1 MECGCAGQPARR
13 LRTKRAA
20 VSARKAPAGRP
31 GKAGTNLAGTRRER
45 EPVFQII
52 LHKNMSHF
60 SYKNGVLYA
69 EKTALSDIAK
79 QFGTPTYVYSKSA
92 LIENFSAYAN
102 ACKENRRDEQSALVC
117 YSVKS
122 NSNLAVL
129 NLLCR
134 LGSGFDIVSG
144 GELLRV
150 IAAGGN
156 PRKVIFSGVGKTH
169 EEMRLALSHNI
180 LCFNVESAAELHR
193 LNEVA
198 AQMNKQAPVSL
209 RVNPNVDAKTHP
221 YISTGLKENK
231 FGIAYEE
238 AFGTYQLAAG
248 LPNIKV
254 VGIDCHI
261 GSQLL
266 DDAPLLEALDKVI
279 ELIDQLAAEGIQLHH
294 LDIGGG
300 IGITYDS
307 EQPVAVGDYLTRL
320 FAKVD
325 QWRADKHEGAPIQV
339 MFEPGRSIAG
349 NAGILLTEVQ
359 YLKHNAEK
367 NFAIVDAAMNDLV
380 RPAMYEAWHR
390 VQAVTQSAAPEKVYD
405 VVGPVCESGDWLA
418 RERSLAVQQGDLL
431 AIMSA
436 GAYGMS
442 MASNYNTRGRAAE
455 VMVDGGRVHLVR
467 KREVPSDL
475 FALESILT

>member
-1 MECGCAGQPARR
+1 M
-13 LRTKRAA
+13 T
-20 VSARKAPAGRP
+20 
-31 GKAGTNLAGTRRER
+31 
-45 EPVFQII
+45 
-52 LHKNMSHF
+52 HF
-60 SYKNGVLYA
+60 SHKNGVLHA
-69 EKTALSDIAK
+69 EKTALTDIAK
-79 QFGTPTYVYSKSA
+79 QFGTPTYVYSKA
-92 LIENFSAYAN
+92 TLVENFCAYAN
-102 ACKENRRDEQSALVC
+102 ACKENRRDEHSALIC

-129 NLLCR
+129 NLLSR

-169 EEMRLALSHNI
+169 DEMRLALSHNI
-180 LCFNVESAAELHR
+180 LCFNVESVAELHR

-198 AQMNKQAPVSL
+198 EKMNKQAPVSL

-238 AFGTYQLAAG
+238 AFSAYQLAAR

-279 ELIDQLAAEGIQLHH
+279 ELIDRLETEGVHLHH

-300 IGITYDS
+300 IGITYDN
-307 EQPVAVGDYLTRL
+307 ERPVAIGDYLTRL

-325 QWRADKHEGAPIQV
+325 QWRARKYDGAPIQV

-359 YLKHNAEK
+359 YLKPGTDK

-380 RPAMYEAWHR
+380 RPAMYEAWHG
-390 VQAVTQSAAPEKVYD
+390 VQEVTQSVTPEKVYD
-405 VVGPVCESGDWLA
+405 IVGPVCESGDWLA
-418 RERSLAVQQGDLL
+418 RARSLAVQQGDLL

-436 GAYGMS
+436 GAYGMT
-442 MASNYNTRGRAAE
+442 MASNYNSRGRAAE
-455 VMVDGGRVHLVR
+455 VMVDGTRVHLIR